1 MTDINDSELS
11 SKKLDTGYET
21 ISIKD
26 KTLRSHEVEASQPCG
41 ECHEQLD
48 SNTAAD
54 DLNSCLTGNSIYFSC
69 CERHPCDEKT
79 VVLNLCPKE
88 VVSSSLS
95 TPLKEKKEN
104 KNDSLRDSS
113 IKVLEEYVTTES
125 EESDESETPTCL
137 STSDLSMF
145 SEVYTCCNDNR
156 CKKEDIVILDMCPNS
171 RKSSVS
177 PELSPV
183 MDEKEY
189 KIKDLTNFLGMKDGV
204 RCSSVTVD
212 EPTLIKKFSR
222 SLKRNKKATGDLF
235 EKVLE

>member
-1 MTDINDSELS
+1 MTDTNDREQI
-11 SKKLDTGYET
+11 SKNLDTRHET
-21 ISIKD
+21 ISSED
-26 KTLRSHEVEASQPCG
+26 RNLRSQEVEASQPCG
-41 ECHEQLD
+41 KCHEKFD

-54 DLNSCLTGNSIYFSC
+54 DLNSSLAGNNIYFSC
-69 CERHPCDEKT
+69 CERHPCDET
-79 VVLNLCPKE
+79 AVDLNRCPKE

-104 KNDSLRDSS
+104 KDNSLRDSS
-113 IKVLEEYVTTES
+113 IKVLEECTTTES
-125 EESDESETPTCL
+125 EESDES
-137 STSDLSMF
+137 DLSMF
-145 SEVYTCCNDNR
+145 NEVYTCCNDDR
-156 CKKEDIVILDMCPNS
+156 CKKEDIVVLDVCPNS
-171 RKSSVS
+171 RKSSFN

-189 KIKDLTNFLGMKDGV
+189 KIKDLTDFLGMKDGV

-222 SLKRNKKATGDLF
+222 SMKRSKKPKEDLF